1 MKVTV
6 CELHD
11 DRMAFADGWQRLLAH
26 VCAEQ
31 SELVLLPEMPFCKWF
46 VGSRNF
52 DTDVWEAAVRA
63 HDEWE
68 HSLRKLAP
76 AAVAASRPVNFGN
89 ERYNEG
95 FLWDA
100 DRGSRAVH
108 AKAFLPDEERAW
120 EASWYNSATPEF
132 SPLLLGSVSVG
143 FLFCSELWAT
153 DEARVYGREGV
164 HLLLTPRSTAAAAFD
179 EWLARGRTAAVVA
192 GAYALSSNRL
202 DESGVFGGQ
211 GWIVDP
217 AGEVL
222 AITNREHPSVT
233 MDLDLGIADTAK
245 TSFPRYA
252 MVLPPAVSWRE

>member
-11 DRMAFADGWQRLLAH
+11 DPAAFADGWQRLLAH

-31 SELVLLPEMPFCKWF
+31 SELVLLPEMPFCRWF
-46 VGSRNF
+46 VGSRNL
-52 DTDVWEAAVRA
+52 DADVWAGAVRA

-68 HSLRKLAP
+68 HRLRELAP
-76 AAVAASRPVNFGN
+76 AVVAASRPVDFGN

-100 DRGSRAVH
+100 DHGSRAVH
-108 AKAFLPDEERAW
+108 AKAFLPNEEGGW

-143 FLFCSELWAT
+143 FLFCTELWAT
-153 DEARVYGREGV
+153 DEARIYGQEGV
-164 HLLLTPRSTAAAAFD
+164 YLLLTPRATAAAAFD
-179 EWLARGRTAAVVA
+179 EWLARGCAAAILA
-192 GAYALSSNRL
+192 GAYGLSSNRL
-202 DESGVFGGQ
+202 DESGAFGGQ

-222 AITNREHPSVT
+222 AITNREHPYVT
-233 MDLDLGIADTAK
+233 MDLDLRIADTAK
-245 TSFPRYA
+245 ASFPRYA
-252 MVLPPAVSWRE
+252 MVRPPAVSWHE